1 VPYDEVLQGG
11 MIGFIGAALKV
22 GHSAIVLATEPHR
35 EIVLQRLRKEV
46 DVDAA
51 IRQGTYVSLDAAENP
66 DPVRFSEIVKGSL
79 EAARKVAKAE
89 HLRVAFC
96 GEGAGRLWAEGKLD
110 DAIRLEQFCDE
121 LAGTYDID
129 ILCAYPISLHDQKCE
144 HALQRICEGHSTV
157 YSY

>member
-1 VPYDEVLQGG
+1 

-89 HLRVAFC
+89 HPRVAFC
-96 GEGAGRLWAEGKLD
+96 GEGRV
-110 DAIRLEQFCDE
+110 
-121 LAGTYDID
+121 
-129 ILCAYPISLHDQKCE
+129 AYGQK
-144 HALQRICEGHSTV
+144 ANWMTRFGSNNSAT
-157 YSY
+157 S